1 MISVTPPA
9 PATATDPTRPA
20 RIDLPQEPPESR
32 GWLIAAFAVLGAL
45 LTLMIATAE
54 TGPGE
59 LRDPNPVGT
68 HIVNGNPRA
77 NAPFLGFEYW
87 PQLWQVIGFG
97 GAAILLFVYGRKS
110 WKERRMHNGLCVTF
124 AAGGMYF
131 FDPFYNW
138 LGYFPTDPRFLH
150 IPHGV
155 LPWADLAPTFEPV
168 FFFPLYMMWLTAPAL
183 LSSAIWRKLRARNLA
198 RKGPDSW
205 MQRHPIISLLIVCK
219 LVTVVTDWGGFRMG
233 TLTEAF
239 IFSQSPGPQLDAG
252 QSSQMQLLWEPLLFP
267 LTVMATSLLF
277 YRDKDGMTIH
287 GRTARRLRSFRRLP
301 RLTEVGVA
309 WSIIATAYVICL
321 VGMGALRF
329 TGQTDTIAKPWPY
342 QDTQVYD
349 PDGLYE
355 EAGEPGLKRGGSG
368 NWDIIRP

>member
-1 MISVTPPA
+1 MTTVAPSA
-9 PATATDPTRPA
+9 PAGSPRP
-20 RIDLPQEPPESR
+20 DVPHEPPQSR
-32 GWLIAAFAVLGAL
+32 GWLIATFALLGAV
-45 LTLMIATAE
+45 LTLMVATAE

-59 LRDPNPVGT
+59 LRDPDPIGT

-77 NAPFLGFEYW
+77 NEPFLGFGYW
-87 PQLWQVIGFG
+87 PQLWQVIGFV
-97 GAAILLFVYGRKS
+97 GAAILLFVYGRRS
-110 WKERRMHNGLCVTF
+110 WQERRMHNGLCVTL
-124 AAGGMYF
+124 AAGGMYV

-150 IPHGV
+150 IPHGA

-168 FFFPLYMMWLTAPAL
+168 FFFPLYMVWLTAPAL
-183 LSSAIWRKLRARNLA
+183 LSSAIWRKLRARNRA
-198 RKGPDSW
+198 RRGSESW

-252 QSSQMQLLWEPLLFP
+252 RSSQMQLLWEPLLFP

-277 YRDKDGMTIH
+277 YRDGNGMTIH
-287 GRTARRLRSFRRLP
+287 GRTARRLRSFRRFP

-309 WSIIATAYVICL
+309 WAIIATSYVTCL
-321 VGMGALRF
+321 IGMGILRF
-329 TGQTDTIAKPWPY
+329 TGQTDTVAKPWPY

-349 PDGLYE
+349 PDGLYKQ
-355 EAGEPGLKRGGSG
+355 AGEPGLKRGG
-368 NWDIIRP
+368 